1 MVPWQMHNILMGGD
15 RLTQNVGVDRL
26 TQNMGG
32 DRRPQ
37 NTLDS
42 EFNLISK
49 SLDTGPQTL
58 RWSAG
63 RPVPDDNNATLWPNL
78 QAGTQLQLSSKL
90 GRVWQKM
97 GSKNIWSKIIVSRK
111 TLVQNLYVPKHY
123 CVPKYFWVSQVLV
136 LRGCD

>member
-15 RLTQNVGVDRL
+15 RLTQNVGGDRL

-32 DRRPQ
+32 DRQTQ

-49 SLDTGPQTL
+49 SLDTGPQTM

-63 RPVPDDNNATLWPNL
+63 QPVSDDNNATLWPNL
-78 QAGTQLQLSSKL
+78 QVETCKLELNLS
-90 GRVWQKM
+90 
-97 GSKNIWSKIIVSRK
+97 
-111 TLVQNLYVPKHY
+111 
-123 CVPKYFWVSQVLV
+123 
-136 LRGCD
+136 